1 VMMPHVDGSEFCR
14 RIKGDPVTAPI
25 PFIMLTAKVGLEMK
39 IDGLHC
45 GADDYLM
52 KPFDERELKARV
64 RSLLR
69 LRRLNLDLD
78 KRNCELQEA
87 YREVTTMQSQLIHAE
102 KMSSLGQLV
111 AGLAHEINN
120 AINAVYN
127 GIKPL
132 RSSTDKL
139 DGLLSRMARD
149 AGDKLDPAMLKDIA
163 HLLRRI
169 SSLGNV
175 IEHGA
180 VRTVGIVTDLKTFSH
195 PGTEGFE
202 DFDLRSALDICVNLL
217 LSQTKDGI
225 QVHKDY
231 GNCGEVHGPS
241 GQLNQVFLN
250 ILQNAQQAMQGQ
262 GEIFIRAQQEADTV
276 RVAIRDTG
284 SGISEEIQQRIFDP
298 FFTTKPPGVG
308 TGLGLSVSYGIISRL
323 GGAISCHS
331 RPGEGAEFVITFPR
345 VSKVKDP
352 SGPEP
357 QGKVLKLLGTGI

>member
-1 VMMPHVDGSEFCR
+1 MMPHVDGSEFCR

-175 IEHGA
+175 IEPAEICNQWGA
-180 VRTVGIVTDLKTFSH
+180 DLLRLWVTSVEYQADVKMSERVLTQLSEAYRKIRNTFRFALGNLS
-195 PGTEGFE
+195 
-202 DFDLRSALDICVNLL
+202 DFDPVRNLVANDQLDDMDRWILERTADLVKKCREWYAAYEFHRVYHAIHDYCVVDLSAFYYDVLKDRLYTAGKKSIERRSSQTAMAWIGSALLRTIAPI
-217 LSQTKDGI
+217 LSFTA
-225 QVHKDY
+225 
-231 GNCGEVHGPS
+231 NRSFC
-241 GQLNQVFLN
+241 
-250 ILQNAQQAMQGQ
+250 LQ
-262 GEIFIRAQQEADTV
+262 
-276 RVAIRDTG
+276 
-284 SGISEEIQQRIFDP
+284 
-298 FFTTKPPGVG
+298 
-308 TGLGLSVSYGIISRL
+308 
-323 GGAISCHS
+323 
-331 RPGEGAEFVITFPR
+331 PR
-345 VSKVKDP
+345 
-352 SGPEP
+352 
-357 QGKVLKLLGTGI
+357 